1 MPDNRNELSVKPK
14 MYMPENI
21 MQHIENNI
29 KNMLLKGDD
38 YGNKEK
44 Q

>member
-14 MYMPENI
+14 NIYARNI

-29 KNMLLKGDD
+29 KNMLLKGDN